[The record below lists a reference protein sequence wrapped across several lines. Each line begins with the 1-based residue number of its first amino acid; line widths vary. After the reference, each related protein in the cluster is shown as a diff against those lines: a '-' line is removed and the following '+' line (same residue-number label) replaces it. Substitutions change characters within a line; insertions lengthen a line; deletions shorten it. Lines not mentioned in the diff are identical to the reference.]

1 MIRISEINISDIT
14 IDDVKQN
21 KKNLS
26 KYYDWLIKRRA
37 SDRKELVCECERV
50 RRLKKKIKKNGGL
63 IEMIN
68 LPNKTYRFGAIKLVV
83 WKNKRKI
90 ETDKKEAEKE
100 ILTFTLEKSYKTV
113 EGWKTTST
121 FSEVDML
128 KAKLLI
134 DDAIKDFCV
143 KSDLPTAHI

>member
-1 MIRISEINISDIT
+1 
-14 IDDVKQN
+14 
-21 KKNLS
+21 
-26 KYYDWLIKRRA
+26 
-37 SDRKELVCECERV
+37 
-50 RRLKKKIKKNGGL
+50 
-63 IEMIN
+63 MIN